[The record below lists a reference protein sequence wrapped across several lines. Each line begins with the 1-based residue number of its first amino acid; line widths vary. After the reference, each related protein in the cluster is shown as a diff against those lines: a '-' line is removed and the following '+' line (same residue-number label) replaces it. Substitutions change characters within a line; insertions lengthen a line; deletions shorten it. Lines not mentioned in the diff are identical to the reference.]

1 MDEIQRQK
9 IRKLRSQGYGYL
21 RISEQLDISPN
32 TIRSF
37 CKKEN
42 IAGYINLGEQLRG
55 KDNLQVCK
63 QCGKKFYQI
72 AGRKK
77 KIFCSD
83 SCCKVYWNL
92 HKDKQRR
99 LAPEKFN
106 CIICN
111 KEYYEY
117 PIRKR
122 KYCSRECYY
131 KSKCKVVDFD
141 EN

>member
-1 MDEIQRQK
+1 MNEIQRQK
-9 IRKLRSQGYGYL
+9 IRKLRTQGYGYL
-21 RISEQLDISPN
+21 RISEELGISPN

-42 IAGYINLGEQLRG
+42 IAGYIKVGEQLKG
-55 KDNLQVCK
+55 KDNLVVCK

-77 KIFCSD
+77 KIFCS
-83 SCCKVYWNL
+83 SACCSVYWSN

-99 LAPEKFN
+99 FIPQKYECL
-106 CIICN
+106 ICG

-117 PIRKR
+117 PTRNRKF
-122 KYCSRECYY
+122 CSRECYY
-131 KSKCKVVDFD
+131 ISKRKVGNID
-141 EN
+141 E